1 MLRWSGTEQG
11 IEIDLANVQTA
22 TGGVAVSFAQQL
34 VDFATAATEFD
45 LTVLAK
51 SRDQLIS
58 VAGVAITIDA
68 AAVIANFEMMT
79 RLADSTGA
87 RMQTEV
93 VADRLVVAQAM
104 GVDKVVS
111 RR

>member
-1 MLRWSGTEQG
+1 MLSWSGTEQG
-11 IEIDLANVQTA
+11 LEISLENVKNT
-22 TGGVAVSFAQQL
+22 TGGVDVSFAREL

-45 LTVLAK
+45 TAALTAARNNLIDIAGLA
-51 SRDQLIS
+51 
-58 VAGVAITIDA
+58 VVIDA
-68 AAVIANFEMMT
+68 SAVIANFEMMT

-93 VADRLVVAQAM
+93 VQDRLAVATAM
-104 GVDKVVS
+104 GVDKVIS

>member
-1 MLRWSGTEQG
+1 MLSWSGNEQG
-11 IEIDLANVQTA
+11 IEIDLLSVQAA
-22 TGGVAVSFAQQL
+22 TGGVAVNFAHEL
-34 VDFATAATEFD
+34 VEFATAATGFD
-45 LTVLAK
+45 QTAMTISREALIACAGLA
-51 SRDQLIS
+51 
-58 VAGVAITIDA
+58 VTIDA

-93 VADRLVVAQAM
+93 VADRLFIATAM
-104 GVDKVVS
+104 GVDQVVS

>member
-1 MLRWSGTEQG
+1 MLSWSGTEQG
-11 IEIDLANVQTA
+11 LKVNLENVQNA
-22 TGGVAVSFAQQL
+22 SGGVEVSFAREL

-45 LTVLAK
+45 SSALTK
-51 SRDQLIS
+51 TRNDLIN
-58 VAGVAITIDA
+58 VAGLAVAIDA

-93 VADRLVVAQAM
+93 VQDQLAVATAM

>member
-1 MLRWSGTEQG
+1 MLSWSGTEQG
-11 IEIDLANVQTA
+11 LEVNLENVQSA
-22 TGGVAVSFAQQL
+22 SGGVKVSFAREL
-34 VDFATAATEFD
+34 VGFATAATEFD
-45 LTVLAK
+45 LSALTKA
-51 SRDQLIS
+51 RNDLIK
-58 VAGVAITIDA
+58 VAGLAVTVDT

-79 RLADSTGA
+79 RLADATGA

-93 VADRLVVAQAM
+93 VANRLAVATAM

>member
-1 MLRWSGTEQG
+1 MLSWSGTEQG
-11 IEIDLANVQTA
+11 LTVDLENVQSA
-22 TGGVAVSFAQQL
+22 RGGVEVSFVREL
-34 VDFATAATEFD
+34 IDFATATTEFD
-45 LTVLAK
+45 ASALTK
-51 SRDQLIS
+51 TRNDLIN
-58 VAGVAITIDA
+58 VAGLAVAIDA

-87 RMQTEV
+87 RMQAEV
-93 VADRLVVAQAM
+93 VQDRLAIATAM

>member
-1 MLRWSGTEQG
+1 V
-11 IEIDLANVQTA
+11 D
-22 TGGVAVSFAQQL
+22 VSFAREL

-45 LTVLAK
+45 VAALTMARDNLINLAG
-51 SRDQLIS
+51 LA
-58 VAGVAITIDA
+58 VAIDA

-93 VADRLVVAQAM
+93 VQDRLAVAIAM

>member
-1 MLRWSGTEQG
+1 MLSWSGTEQG
-11 IEIDLANVQTA
+11 LEISLEYVKNT
-22 TGGVAVSFAQQL
+22 TGGVDVSFAREL

-45 LTVLAK
+45 TAALTAARNNLIDIAGLA
-51 SRDQLIS
+51 
-58 VAGVAITIDA
+58 VVIDA
-68 AAVIANFEMMT
+68 SAVSANFEMMT

-93 VADRLVVAQAM
+93 VKDRLAVATAM
-104 GVDKVVS
+104 GVDKVIS

>member
-1 MLRWSGTEQG
+1 MLSWSGTEQG
-11 IEIDLANVQTA
+11 LEVDLKNVRNA
-22 TGGVAVSFAQQL
+22 SGGVDVSFAREL

-45 LTVLAK
+45 LAALTVARNKLMKLAGLAATV
-51 SRDQLIS
+51 D
-58 VAGVAITIDA
+58 V

-93 VADRLVVAQAM
+93 VADRLAVATAM
-104 GVDKVVS
+104 GVDDVVS

>member
-1 MLRWSGTEQG
+1 MLSWSGTEQG
-11 IEIDLANVQTA
+11 LEVNLENVQNT
-22 TGGVAVSFAQQL
+22 TGGVDVSFAREL

-45 LTVLAK
+45 LVALTKA
-51 SRDQLIS
+51 RNNLIN
-58 VAGVAITIDA
+58 VAGLAVAIDA
-68 AAVIANFEMMT
+68 SAVIANFEMMT

-93 VADRLVVAQAM
+93 VQDRLAVATAM
-104 GVDKVVS
+104 GVDQVIS

>member
-1 MLRWSGTEQG
+1 MLSWSGTEQG
-11 IEIDLANVQTA
+11 LEISLEKVKNT
-22 TGGVAVSFAQQL
+22 TGGVDVSFAREL

-45 LTVLAK
+45 KAALTAARNNLIDIAGLA
-51 SRDQLIS
+51 
-58 VAGVAITIDA
+58 VAIDA
-68 AAVIANFEMMT
+68 SAVIANFEMMT

-93 VADRLVVAQAM
+93 VQDRLAVATAM
-104 GVDKVVS
+104 GVDNVIS

>member
-1 MLRWSGTEQG
+1 MLSWSGTEQG
-11 IEIDLANVQTA
+11 LEISLEKVKNT
-22 TGGVAVSFAQQL
+22 TGGVDVSFAREL

-45 LTVLAK
+45 KAALTAARNNLIDIAGLA
-51 SRDQLIS
+51 
-58 VAGVAITIDA
+58 VAIDA
-68 AAVIANFEMMT
+68 SAVIANFEMMT

-93 VADRLVVAQAM
+93 VENRLEVATAM
-104 GVDKVVS
+104 GVDKVIS

>member
-1 MLRWSGTEQG
+1 MLSWSGTEQG
-11 IEIDLANVQTA
+11 LTVDLENVQSA
-22 TGGVAVSFAQQL
+22 RGGVEVSFVREL
-34 VDFATAATEFD
+34 IDFATAATEFD
-45 LTVLAK
+45 ASALTK
-51 SRDQLIS
+51 TRNDLIN
-58 VAGVAITIDA
+58 VAGLAVAIDA

-87 RMQTEV
+87 RMQAEV
-93 VADRLVVAQAM
+93 VQDRLAIATAM

>member
-1 MLRWSGTEQG
+1 MLSWSGTEQG
-11 IEIDLANVQTA
+11 LEVNLENVQSA
-22 TGGVAVSFAQQL
+22 SGGVEVSFAREL

-45 LTVLAK
+45 LSELTK
-51 SRDQLIS
+51 TRNDLIN
-58 VAGVAITIDA
+58 VAGLAVAIDA

-93 VADRLVVAQAM
+93 VASRLAVATAM

>member
-1 MLRWSGTEQG
+1 MLSWSGTEQG
-11 IEIDLANVQTA
+11 IEIDLTTVQAA
-22 TGGVAVSFAQQL
+22 TGGIGVSFAKQL

-45 LTVLAK
+45 LTTLAK
-51 SRDQLIS
+51 SRDELIS
-58 VAGVAITIDA
+58 AAGVAITIDT

>member
-1 MLRWSGTEQG
+1 MLSWSGTEQG
-11 IEIDLANVQTA
+11 LSVDLENVQSA
-22 TGGVAVSFAQQL
+22 SGGVEVSFAREL
-34 VDFATAATEFD
+34 IDFAMAATEFD
-45 LTVLAK
+45 ASALTK
-51 SRDQLIS
+51 TRNDLIN
-58 VAGVAITIDA
+58 VAGLAVAIDA

-93 VADRLVVAQAM
+93 VQDRLAIAKAM